1 MERSLG
7 DFSPASQWQNLLG
20 FCDKINFLK
29 ACGSGDPQFSSHSEH
44 LYFFH
49 SCLGNL
55 RSRTLGLLFLEDQN
69 LKIDHNRE
77 HKILWFNGLMKICHS
92 GEKKKSYKERSLCHA
107 ALQERLTAME
117 REALGSCHKEIL
129 ELHELEWVV
138 G

>member
-1 MERSLG
+1 MCCLG

-20 FCDKINFLK
+20 FCDKINFLE
-29 ACGSGDPQFSSHSEH
+29 ACGSGDPQFSSYSEH

-55 RSRTLGLLFLEDQN
+55 RSCTLGLLFFEDQN

-92 GEKKKSYKERSLCHA
+92 GKKNPIRRDLSVMQHCKTGLQQWRGKHWA
-107 ALQERLTAME
+107 AVIR
-117 REALGSCHKEIL
+117 RY
-129 ELHELEWVV
+129 
-138 G
+138 

>member
-92 GEKKKSYKERSLCHA
+92 GEKKNRIRRDLSVMQHCKKGLLQWRGKHWA
-107 ALQERLTAME
+107 AVIR
-117 REALGSCHKEIL
+117 RY
-129 ELHELEWVV
+129 
-138 G
+138 